1 MTVMEVLGSADVE
14 LDLGVFP
21 VIPVQL
27 AIFSTPS
34 ARVSQ
39 TFFFSKHVQNTKSPS
54 FILKDEVILPWR
66 CIHNRLSQNSHK
78 SKKNNVM
85 RGDFDL
91 KMPLFPWLL
100 SAV

>member
-1 MTVMEVLGSADVE
+1 MVQECWAATAMEVLGSADVE

-39 TFFFSKHVQNTKSPS
+39 IFPFGKHIQNTK
-54 FILKDEVILPWR
+54 FYTE
-66 CIHNRLSQNSHK
+66 
-78 SKKNNVM
+78 
-85 RGDFDL
+85 G
-91 KMPLFPWLL
+91 
-100 SAV
+100 

>member
-1 MTVMEVLGSADVE
+1 MVQECWAVTVIEVPGSADVE

-39 TFFFSKHVQNTKSPS
+39 TFRFGNHIQNTKFYTEGWSYFAMEMYS
-54 FILKDEVILPWR
+54 
-66 CIHNRLSQNSHK
+66 
-78 SKKNNVM
+78 
-85 RGDFDL
+85 
-91 KMPLFPWLL
+91 
-100 SAV
+100 